1 MRGRLGHIPFRERQ
15 WARMEIQKR
24 MHVFSEPHVSTAIW
38 LTQLRWVAVAGQL
51 LVIGYVWFA
60 LYVPLPIVELL
71 LLVTGTAIS
80 NGVLWLWARR
90 QQRITI
96 SSQASDSAGNA
107 DDTIGSRAIGLLI
120 GIDVVTL
127 TALLY
132 FSGGAA
138 NPFIFFYFA
147 NIAIA
152 GMILPQTWAWC
163 ISLSSILGGL
173 FLLNRAYPLEV
184 FDSSPLAY
192 DADWGVTKYAFLI
205 AFSTCCCVITYFVSM
220 LALELSQ
227 REVQLAAVE
236 KERERSQ
243 RLEALATLAAG
254 AGHELASPL
263 STIAV
268 VAKEL
273 SRNLE
278 KSDST
283 PSIRRDVELIREELN
298 RCKDILHRMKSGAGE
313 AAAENLHPVSLNEI
327 LRETV
332 QAMRE
337 PHRVN
342 IHMPNAIGDSLGILP
357 KQALSQALRNLL
369 QNGLDASSAE
379 QSIDLRV
386 TVDKQLGTKKSKEV
400 WRLTI
405 TDHGAG
411 MTADVQRRV
420 GEPFFTTKEVGQG
433 MGLGVFLTRNVIRGL
448 GGELAYEPSP
458 EGGTICRVTLP
469 V

>member
-1 MRGRLGHIPFRERQ
+1 MAQP
-15 WARMEIQKR
+15 R
-24 MHVFSEPHVSTAIW
+24 MHVFAEPHVSTAIW
-38 LTQLRWVAVAGQL
+38 LTQLRWIAVAGQL

-60 LYVPLPIVELL
+60 LYVPLPIIELL
-71 LLVTGTAIS
+71 VLVTGTAIS
-80 NGVLWLWARR
+80 NTILWLWARKLR
-90 QQRITI
+90 R
-96 SSQASDSAGNA
+96 SSQATDAHGSSAISELTGYTDEA
-107 DDTIGSRAIGLLI
+107 IGGRAIGSLI
-120 GIDVVTL
+120 GIDVLTL

-152 GMILPQTWAWC
+152 GMILPRTWAWS
-163 ISLSSILGGL
+163 ISLASILGGL

-184 FDSSPLAY
+184 FNRSPLAH
-192 DADWGVTKYAFLI
+192 DAEFGVTKSAFLI
-205 AFSTCCCVITYFVSM
+205 AFSTCCLVITYFVSM
-220 LALELSQ
+220 LAMELRQ
-227 REVQLAAVE
+227 REVQLAVVE

-278 KSDST
+278 KTESN

-298 RCKDILHRMKSGAGE
+298 RCKDILRRMKSGAGE
-313 AAAENLHPVSLNEI
+313 AAAENLRPVSLGEI

-337 PHRVN
+337 PQRVN
-342 IHMPNAIGDSLGILP
+342 IQMSNAISDSLGILP

-369 QNGLDASSAE
+369 QNGLDASTP
-379 QSIDLRV
+379 QQ
-386 TVDKQLGTKKSKEV
+386 TVDLKVAVNKRVGLNRSKEI
-400 WRLTI
+400 WQLTI
-405 TDHGAG
+405 TDQGSG
-411 MTADVQRRV
+411 MTEEVKRRI

-448 GGELAYEPSP
+448 GGEIIFESSP
-458 EGGTICRVTLP
+458 DGGTICLVTLP

>member
-1 MRGRLGHIPFRERQ
+1 MAQ
-15 WARMEIQKR
+15 QR
-24 MHVFSEPHVSTAIW
+24 MHLFSEPHVSTAIW
-38 LTQLRWVAVAGQL
+38 LMQLRWVAVAGQL
-51 LVIGYVWFA
+51 VVIGFVWFV
-60 LYVPLPIVELL
+60 LFVPLPIIELL
-71 LLVTGTAIS
+71 LLVTGTAVS
-80 NGVLWLWARR
+80 NTILWLWARR
-90 QQRITI
+90 LRQTTYSTALVGPTESTKFTGFID
-96 SSQASDSAGNA
+96 DS
-107 DDTIGSRAIGLLI
+107 IGIHAIGMLI
-120 GIDVVTL
+120 GIDVLTL

-138 NPFIFFYFA
+138 NPFVFFFFA

-152 GMILPQTWAWC
+152 GVILPRTWAWC
-163 ISLSSILGGL
+163 ISIASILGGL
-173 FLLNRAYPLEV
+173 FLLNCAYPLEV
-184 FDSSPLAY
+184 FDRSPLAY
-192 DADWGVTKYAFLI
+192 DAVWGATKYAYFI
-205 AFSTCCCVITYFVSM
+205 AFSTCCCVITYFVSI
-220 LALELSQ
+220 LAMELGQ
-227 REVQLAAVE
+227 REVQLAIVE

-278 KSDST
+278 KIEST
-283 PSIRRDVELIREELN
+283 PSIRRDVELIRVELN
-298 RCKDILHRMKSGAGE
+298 RCKEILHRMKSGAGE
-313 AAAENLHPVSLNEI
+313 AAAENLRPVSLSEI
-327 LRETV
+327 LSETV

-337 PHRVN
+337 PQRVN
-342 IHMPNAIGDSLGILP
+342 IQMPSAIGDSLGILP

-369 QNGLDASSAE
+369 QNGLDASTSH
-379 QSIDLRV
+379 QTIDLHLA
-386 TVDKQLGTKKSKEV
+386 VDKQLGPKKSVEI

-405 TDHGAG
+405 TDQGSG
-411 MTADVQRRV
+411 MTDEVRRRV

-448 GGELAYEPSP
+448 GGEIVFEQPP
-458 EGGTICRVTLP
+458 TGGTICRVTLP

>member
-1 MRGRLGHIPFRERQ
+1 
-15 WARMEIQKR
+15 
-24 MHVFSEPHVSTAIW
+24 MHVFAEPHVSTAIW
-38 LTQLRWVAVAGQL
+38 LTQLRWIAVAGQL

-60 LYVPLPIVELL
+60 LYVPLPIIELL
-71 LLVTGTAIS
+71 VLVTGTAIS
-80 NGVLWLWARR
+80 NTILWLWSRKLRR
-90 QQRITI
+90 T
-96 SSQASDSAGNA
+96 SQANTAVGSSEVLELTGYTDEA
-107 DDTIGSRAIGLLI
+107 IGGRAIGSLI
-120 GIDVVTL
+120 GIDVLTL

-152 GMILPQTWAWC
+152 GMILPRTWAWS
-163 ISLSSILGGL
+163 ISVASILGGL
-173 FLLNRAYPLEV
+173 CLLNRAYPLEV
-184 FDSSPLAY
+184 FNRSPLAF
-192 DADWGVTKYAFLI
+192 DAEFGVTKSAFLI
-205 AFSTCCCVITYFVSM
+205 AFSTCCLVITYFVSM
-220 LALELSQ
+220 LAMELRQ
-227 REVQLAAVE
+227 REVQLAVVE

-278 KSDST
+278 KTESN

-298 RCKDILHRMKSGAGE
+298 RCKDILRRMKSGAGE
-313 AAAENLHPVSLNEI
+313 AAAENLRPVSLGEI

-342 IHMPNAIGDSLGILP
+342 IQMSNAISDSMGVLP

-369 QNGLDASSAE
+369 QNGLDASTP
-379 QSIDLRV
+379 QQ
-386 TVDKQLGTKKSKEV
+386 TVDLKVAVNKLVGSNKSKEI
-400 WRLTI
+400 WELTI
-405 TDHGAG
+405 TDQGSG
-411 MTADVQRRV
+411 MTEEVKRRI

-448 GGELAYEPSP
+448 GGEIVFESSP
-458 EGGTICRVTLP
+458 DGGTICLVTLP

>member
-1 MRGRLGHIPFRERQ
+1 MAQP
-15 WARMEIQKR
+15 R
-24 MHVFSEPHVSTAIW
+24 MHVFAEPHVSTAIW
-38 LTQLRWVAVAGQL
+38 LTQLRWIAVAGQL

-60 LYVPLPIVELL
+60 LYVPLPILELL
-71 LLVTGTAIS
+71 VLVTGTAIS
-80 NGVLWLWARR
+80 NTILWLWSRKLRR
-90 QQRITI
+90 TSHANAATG
-96 SSQASDSAGNA
+96 SSEVLELTGYTDEA
-107 DDTIGSRAIGLLI
+107 IGGRAIGALI
-120 GIDVVTL
+120 GIDVLTL

-152 GMILPQTWAWC
+152 GMILPRTWAWS
-163 ISLSSILGGL
+163 ISVASILGGL

-184 FDSSPLAY
+184 FNRSPLAH
-192 DADWGVTKYAFLI
+192 DAEFGVTKSAFLI
-205 AFSTCCCVITYFVSM
+205 AFSTCCLVITYFVSM
-220 LALELSQ
+220 LAMELRQ
-227 REVQLAAVE
+227 REVQLAVVE

-278 KSDST
+278 KTESN

-298 RCKDILHRMKSGAGE
+298 RCKDILRRMKSGAGE
-313 AAAENLHPVSLNEI
+313 AAAENLRPVSLGEI

-337 PHRVN
+337 PQRVN
-342 IHMPNAIGDSLGILP
+342 IQMSNAISDSMGILP

-369 QNGLDASSAE
+369 QNGLDASTPQQTVE
-379 QSIDLRV
+379 LRV
-386 TVDKQLGTKKSKEV
+386 AVNKLVGSNKSKEI
-400 WRLTI
+400 WELTI
-405 TDHGAG
+405 TDQGSG
-411 MTADVQRRV
+411 MTEEVKRRI

-448 GGELAYEPSP
+448 GGELIFESAPD
-458 EGGTICRVTLP
+458 GGTICQVMLP
-469 V
+469 I

>member
-1 MRGRLGHIPFRERQ
+1 MSQHRI
-15 WARMEIQKR
+15 
-24 MHVFSEPHVSTAIW
+24 HVFAEPHVSTAIW

-60 LYVPLPIVELL
+60 LFVPLPIIELL
-71 LLVTGTAIS
+71 LLVTGTVIS
-80 NGVLWLWARR
+80 NLILWLWARR
-90 QQRITI
+90 LDRQTDTPTTI
-96 SSQASDSAGNA
+96 GASEVSDGIGFS
-107 DDTIGSRAIGLLI
+107 DDTIGSRAIGMLI
-120 GIDVVTL
+120 GIDVLTL

-152 GMILPQTWAWC
+152 GMILPRTWAWC
-163 ISLSSILGGL
+163 ISVASILGGL
-173 FLLNRAYPLEV
+173 FLLNRAYSLEV
-184 FDSSPLAY
+184 FASSPLAHE
-192 DADWGVTKYAFLI
+192 AAWGVTKYAFLV

-220 LALELSQ
+220 LAMELRQ
-227 REVQLAAVE
+227 REVQLAVVE

-278 KSDST
+278 KTDST

-298 RCKDILHRMKSGAGE
+298 RCKEILHRMKSGAGE
-313 AAAENLHPVSLNEI
+313 AAAENLHPISLGEI

-337 PHRVN
+337 PQRVN
-342 IHMPNAIGDSLGILP
+342 IEMSNAVSDSLGILP

-369 QNGLDASSAE
+369 QNGLDASKPFQA
-379 QSIDLRV
+379 V
-386 TVDKQLGTKKSKEV
+386 TLHVVVDKQRSLKKSVEI

-405 TDHGAG
+405 TDEGSG
-411 MTADVQRRV
+411 MTEEVQRRI

-448 GGELAYEPSP
+448 GGEITFTSSP
-458 EGGTICRVTLP
+458 EGGTICRVSLP

>member
-1 MRGRLGHIPFRERQ
+1 
-15 WARMEIQKR
+15 
-24 MHVFSEPHVSTAIW
+24 MHVFAEPHVSTAIW
-38 LTQLRWVAVAGQL
+38 LTQLRWIAVAGQL

-60 LYVPLPIVELL
+60 LCVPLPIIELL
-71 LLVTGTAIS
+71 VLVTGTAIS
-80 NGVLWLWARR
+80 NTILWMWARKLR
-90 QQRITI
+90 R
-96 SSQASDSAGNA
+96 SSQATDAHGSCAISELTGYTDEA
-107 DDTIGSRAIGLLI
+107 IGGRAIGSLI
-120 GIDVVTL
+120 GIDVLTL

-152 GMILPQTWAWC
+152 GMILPRTWAWS
-163 ISLSSILGGL
+163 ISLASILGGL

-184 FDSSPLAY
+184 FNRSPLAH
-192 DADWGVTKYAFLI
+192 DAEFGVTKSAFLI
-205 AFSTCCCVITYFVSM
+205 AFSTCCLVITYFVSM
-220 LALELSQ
+220 LAMELRQ
-227 REVQLAAVE
+227 REVQLAVVE

-278 KSDST
+278 KTESN

-298 RCKDILHRMKSGAGE
+298 RCKDILRRMKSGAGE
-313 AAAENLHPVSLNEI
+313 AAAENLRPVSLGEI

-337 PHRVN
+337 PQRVN
-342 IHMPNAIGDSLGILP
+342 IQMSNAISDSLGILP

-369 QNGLDASSAE
+369 QNGLDASTP
-379 QSIDLRV
+379 QQ
-386 TVDKQLGTKKSKEV
+386 TVDLKVAVNKRVGLNKSKEI
-400 WRLTI
+400 WQLTI
-405 TDHGAG
+405 TDQGSG
-411 MTADVQRRV
+411 MTEEVKRRI

-448 GGELAYEPSP
+448 GGEIVFESSP
-458 EGGTICRVTLP
+458 DGGTICLVTLP

>member
-1 MRGRLGHIPFRERQ
+1 MAQP
-15 WARMEIQKR
+15 R
-24 MHVFSEPHVSTAIW
+24 MHVFAEPHVSTAIW
-38 LTQLRWVAVAGQL
+38 LTQLRWIAVAGQL

-60 LYVPLPIVELL
+60 LYVPLPIIELL
-71 LLVTGTAIS
+71 VLVTGTAIS
-80 NGVLWLWARR
+80 NTILWLWARKLR
-90 QQRITI
+90 R
-96 SSQASDSAGNA
+96 SSQATDAHGSSAISELTGYTDEA
-107 DDTIGSRAIGLLI
+107 IGGRAIGSLI
-120 GIDVVTL
+120 GIDVLTL

-152 GMILPQTWAWC
+152 GMILPRTWAWS
-163 ISLSSILGGL
+163 ISLASILGGL

-184 FDSSPLAY
+184 FNRSPLAH
-192 DADWGVTKYAFLI
+192 DAEFGVTKSAFLI
-205 AFSTCCCVITYFVSM
+205 AFSTCCLVITYFVSM
-220 LALELSQ
+220 LAMELRQ
-227 REVQLAAVE
+227 REVQLAVVE

-278 KSDST
+278 KTESN

-298 RCKDILHRMKSGAGE
+298 RCKDILRRMKSGAGE
-313 AAAENLHPVSLNEI
+313 AAAENLRPVSLGEI

-337 PHRVN
+337 PQRVN
-342 IHMPNAIGDSLGILP
+342 IQMSNAISDSLGILP

-369 QNGLDASSAE
+369 QNGLDASTP
-379 QSIDLRV
+379 QQ
-386 TVDKQLGTKKSKEV
+386 TVDLKVAVNKRVGLNKSKEI
-400 WRLTI
+400 WQLTI
-405 TDHGAG
+405 TDQGSG
-411 MTADVQRRV
+411 MTDEVKRRI

-448 GGELAYEPSP
+448 GGEIVFESSP
-458 EGGTICRVTLP
+458 DGGTICLVTLP

>member
-1 MRGRLGHIPFRERQ
+1 MAQP
-15 WARMEIQKR
+15 R
-24 MHVFSEPHVSTAIW
+24 MHVFAEPHVSTAIW
-38 LTQLRWVAVAGQL
+38 LTQLRWIAVAGQL

-60 LYVPLPIVELL
+60 LYVPLPIIELL
-71 LLVTGTAIS
+71 VLVTGTAIS
-80 NGVLWLWARR
+80 NTILWLWARKLR
-90 QQRITI
+90 RT
-96 SSQASDSAGNA
+96 SQATETDGSTSEILEVTSYTDEA
-107 DDTIGSRAIGLLI
+107 IGGRAIGSLL
-120 GIDVVTL
+120 GIDVLTL

-152 GMILPQTWAWC
+152 GMILPRTWAWS
-163 ISLSSILGGL
+163 ISLASILGGL

-184 FDSSPLAY
+184 FNRSPLAH
-192 DADWGVTKYAFLI
+192 DAEFGVTKSAFLI
-205 AFSTCCCVITYFVSM
+205 AFSTCCLVITYFVSM
-220 LALELSQ
+220 LAMELRQ
-227 REVQLAAVE
+227 REVQLAVVE

-278 KSDST
+278 KTESN
-283 PSIRRDVELIREELN
+283 PSIRRDVELIRQELN
-298 RCKDILHRMKSGAGE
+298 RCKDILRRMKSGAGE
-313 AAAENLHPVSLNEI
+313 AAAENLRPVSLGEI

-337 PHRVN
+337 PHR
-342 IHMPNAIGDSLGILP
+342 IHIQMSNAINDSLGILP

-369 QNGLDASSAE
+369 QNGLDASTP
-379 QSIDLRV
+379 QQ
-386 TVDKQLGTKKSKEV
+386 TVDLKVAVNKRVGSKKSKEI
-400 WRLTI
+400 WELTI
-405 TDHGAG
+405 IDQGSG
-411 MTADVQRRV
+411 MTEEVKRRI

-448 GGELAYEPSP
+448 GGEIVFESSP
-458 EGGTICRVTLP
+458 DGGTICLVTLP
-469 V
+469 D

>member
-1 MRGRLGHIPFRERQ
+1 MV
-15 WARMEIQKR
+15 QKR
-24 MHVFSEPHVSTAIW
+24 MHVFSEPHVSTAVW
-38 LTQLRWVAVAGQL
+38 LTQLRWVAVGGQL
-51 LVIGYVWFA
+51 LVIGYVWFV

-71 LLVTGTAIS
+71 LLVTGTAVS

-90 QQRITI
+90 LKRESYSVANAR
-96 SSQASDSAGNA
+96 SSESLDSAGYN
-107 DDTIGSRAIGLLI
+107 DDTIGSRAIGMLI

-138 NPFIFFYFA
+138 NPFTFFYFA

-152 GMILPQTWAWC
+152 GMILPRTWAWC
-163 ISLSSILGGL
+163 ISLASILGGF
-173 FLLNRAYPLEV
+173 FLLNRAYRLEV
-184 FDSSPLAY
+184 FDRSPLAY
-192 DADWGVTKYAFLI
+192 DAQWGVTKYAFLI

-220 LALELSQ
+220 LAMELRQ
-227 REVQLAAVE
+227 REVQLSIVE

-278 KSDST
+278 KSEST

-298 RCKDILHRMKSGAGE
+298 RCKEILHRMKSGAGE
-313 AAAENLHPVSLNEI
+313 AAAENLRPVSLSEI

-337 PHRVN
+337 PQRVN
-342 IHMPNAIGDSLGILP
+342 IHMSNAIGDSLGILP

-369 QNGLDASSAE
+369 QNGLDASMPT
-379 QSIDLRV
+379 QSVDLQV
-386 TVDKQLGTKKSKEV
+386 SLEKQVGQRKPSVV
-400 WRLTI
+400 WQLTI
-405 TDHGAG
+405 TDQGTG
-411 MTADVQRRV
+411 MTDEVRRRV

-448 GGELAYEPSP
+448 GGELAFEPSSV
-458 EGGTICRVTLP
+458 GGTICRVTLP

>member
-1 MRGRLGHIPFRERQ
+1 MAQH
-15 WARMEIQKR
+15 R

-38 LTQLRWVAVAGQL
+38 LTQLRWIAVAGQL

-60 LYVPLPIVELL
+60 LRIPLPIIELL
-71 LLVTGTAIS
+71 LLVTGTAVS
-80 NGVLWLWARR
+80 NAILWLWARR
-90 QQRITI
+90 LQRTSERGLIVGSND
-96 SSQASDSAGNA
+96 SSECGGDA
-107 DDTIGSRAIGLLI
+107 DEMIGGRAIGMLI
-120 GIDVVTL
+120 GIDVLTL

-152 GMILPQTWAWC
+152 GMILPSAWAWY
-163 ISLSSILGGL
+163 ISIASILGGL
-173 FLLNRAYPLEV
+173 FLLNLAYPLEV
-184 FDSSPLAY
+184 FERSPLAHG
-192 DADWGVTKYAFLI
+192 AAWGVTKYAFLI

-220 LALELSQ
+220 LAMELRQ
-227 REVQLAAVE
+227 REKQLAVVE
-236 KERERSQ
+236 RERERSQ

-273 SRNLE
+273 SRTLE
-278 KSDST
+278 KTEST
-283 PSIRRDVELIREELN
+283 PSIRRDVELIREELS
-298 RCKDILHRMKSGAGE
+298 RCKEILHRMKSGAGE
-313 AAAENLHPVSLNEI
+313 AAAENLHPVSLSEV

-337 PHRVN
+337 PQRIN
-342 IHMPNAIGDSLGILP
+342 IQMSNANGDSLAILP

-369 QNGLDASSAE
+369 QNGLDASDPA
-379 QSIDLRV
+379 QTIDLHV
-386 TVDKQLGTKKSKEV
+386 SVESQLSERKSKKI
-400 WRLTI
+400 WQLTI
-405 TDHGAG
+405 IDQGSG
-411 MTADVQRRV
+411 MTEEVHRRI

-448 GGELAYEPSP
+448 GGTIVFEPSP
-458 EGGTICRVTLP
+458 SVGTICRVRLP

>member
-1 MRGRLGHIPFRERQ
+1 MAQP
-15 WARMEIQKR
+15 R
-24 MHVFSEPHVSTAIW
+24 MHVFAEPHVSTAIW
-38 LTQLRWVAVAGQL
+38 LTQLRWIAVAGQL

-60 LYVPLPIVELL
+60 LYVPLPIIELL
-71 LLVTGTAIS
+71 VLVTGTAIS
-80 NGVLWLWARR
+80 NTILWLWARKLR
-90 QQRITI
+90 R
-96 SSQASDSAGNA
+96 SSQATDAHGSSAISELTGYTDEA
-107 DDTIGSRAIGLLI
+107 IGGRAIGSLI
-120 GIDVVTL
+120 GIDVLTL

-152 GMILPQTWAWC
+152 GMILPRTWAWS
-163 ISLSSILGGL
+163 ISLASILGGL

-184 FDSSPLAY
+184 FNRSPLAH
-192 DADWGVTKYAFLI
+192 DAEFGVTKSAFLI
-205 AFSTCCCVITYFVSM
+205 AFSTCCLVITYFVSM
-220 LALELSQ
+220 LAMELRQ
-227 REVQLAAVE
+227 REVQLAVVE

-278 KSDST
+278 KTESN

-298 RCKDILHRMKSGAGE
+298 RCKDILRRMKSGAGE
-313 AAAENLHPVSLNEI
+313 AAAENLRPVSLGEI

-337 PHRVN
+337 PQRVN
-342 IHMPNAIGDSLGILP
+342 IQMSNAISDSLGILP

-369 QNGLDASSAE
+369 QNGLDASTP
-379 QSIDLRV
+379 QQ
-386 TVDKQLGTKKSKEV
+386 TVDLKVAVNKRVGLNKSKEI
-400 WRLTI
+400 WQLTI
-405 TDHGAG
+405 TDQGSG
-411 MTADVQRRV
+411 MTEEVKRRI

-448 GGELAYEPSP
+448 GGEIVFESSP
-458 EGGTICRVTLP
+458 DGGTICLVTLP

>member
-1 MRGRLGHIPFRERQ
+1 MAQP
-15 WARMEIQKR
+15 R
-24 MHVFSEPHVSTAIW
+24 MHVFAEPHVSTAIW
-38 LTQLRWVAVAGQL
+38 LTQLRWIAVAGQL

-60 LYVPLPIVELL
+60 LYVPLPIIELL
-71 LLVTGTAIS
+71 VLVTGTAIS
-80 NGVLWLWARR
+80 NTILWLWARKLR
-90 QQRITI
+90 RTSRATAAVG
-96 SSQASDSAGNA
+96 SSEVLEFTGYTDEA
-107 DDTIGSRAIGLLI
+107 IGGRAIGSLI
-120 GIDVVTL
+120 GIDVLTL

-152 GMILPQTWAWC
+152 GMILPRTWAWS
-163 ISLSSILGGL
+163 ISVASILGGL

-184 FDSSPLAY
+184 FNRSLLAH
-192 DADWGVTKYAFLI
+192 DAEFGVTKSAFLI
-205 AFSTCCCVITYFVSM
+205 AFSTCCLVITYFVSM
-220 LALELSQ
+220 LAMELRQ
-227 REVQLAAVE
+227 REVQLAVVE

-278 KSDST
+278 KTESN

-298 RCKDILHRMKSGAGE
+298 RCKDILRRMKSGAGE
-313 AAAENLHPVSLNEI
+313 AAAENLRPVSLGEI

-337 PHRVN
+337 PHRIN
-342 IHMPNAIGDSLGILP
+342 IQISNAISDSLGILP

-369 QNGLDASSAE
+369 QNGLDASTP
-379 QSIDLRV
+379 QQ
-386 TVDKQLGTKKSKEV
+386 TVDLKVAVNNRVSSKKSKEI
-400 WRLTI
+400 WELTI
-405 TDHGAG
+405 TDQGSG
-411 MTADVQRRV
+411 MTDEVRRRI

-433 MGLGVFLTRNVIRGL
+433 MGLGVFLTRNVLRGL
-448 GGELAYEPSP
+448 GGEIVFESSP
-458 EGGTICRVTLP
+458 DGGTICLVTLP

>member
-1 MRGRLGHIPFRERQ
+1 MNSWPQ
-15 WARMEIQKR
+15 PR
-24 MHVFSEPHVSTAIW
+24 MHVFAEPHVSTAIW
-38 LTQLRWVAVAGQL
+38 LTQLRWIAVAGQL
-51 LVIGYVWFA
+51 LVIGYVWFV
-60 LYVPLPIVELL
+60 LYVPLPIIELL
-71 LLVTGTAIS
+71 VLVTGTAIS
-80 NGVLWLWARR
+80 NMILWFWARKLR
-90 QQRITI
+90 RT
-96 SSQASDSAGNA
+96 SQANTA
-107 DDTIGSRAIGLLI
+107 IGSNEVAGYTDEAIGGRAIGSLI
-120 GIDVVTL
+120 GIDVLTL

-152 GMILPQTWAWC
+152 GMILPRTWAWS
-163 ISLSSILGGL
+163 ISVASILGGL

-184 FDSSPLAY
+184 FNRSLLAH
-192 DADWGVTKYAFLI
+192 DAEFGVTKSAFLI
-205 AFSTCCCVITYFVSM
+205 AFSTCCLVITYFVSM
-220 LALELSQ
+220 LAMELRQ
-227 REVQLAAVE
+227 REVQLAVVE

-278 KSDST
+278 KTESN

-298 RCKDILHRMKSGAGE
+298 RCKDILRRMKSGAGE
-313 AAAENLHPVSLNEI
+313 AAAENLRPVSLGEI

-337 PHRVN
+337 PHRIN
-342 IHMPNAIGDSLGILP
+342 IQISNAISDSLGILP

-369 QNGLDASSAE
+369 QNGLDASTP
-379 QSIDLRV
+379 QQ
-386 TVDKQLGTKKSKEV
+386 TVDLKVAVNNRVSSKKSKEI
-400 WRLTI
+400 WELTI
-405 TDHGAG
+405 TDQGSG
-411 MTADVQRRV
+411 MTDEVRRRI

-433 MGLGVFLTRNVIRGL
+433 MGLGVFLTRNVLRGL
-448 GGELAYEPSP
+448 GGEIVFESSP
-458 EGGTICRVTLP
+458 DGGTICLVTLP

>member
-1 MRGRLGHIPFRERQ
+1 MAQP
-15 WARMEIQKR
+15 R
-24 MHVFSEPHVSTAIW
+24 MHVFAEPHVSTAIW
-38 LTQLRWVAVAGQL
+38 LTQLRWIAVAGQL

-60 LYVPLPIVELL
+60 LCVPLPIIELL
-71 LLVTGTAIS
+71 VLVTGTAIS
-80 NGVLWLWARR
+80 NTILWLWARKLR
-90 QQRITI
+90 R
-96 SSQASDSAGNA
+96 SSQATDAHGSSAISELTGYTDEA
-107 DDTIGSRAIGLLI
+107 IGGRAIGSLI
-120 GIDVVTL
+120 GIDVLTL

-152 GMILPQTWAWC
+152 GMILPRTWAWS
-163 ISLSSILGGL
+163 ISLASILGGL

-184 FDSSPLAY
+184 FNRSPLAH
-192 DADWGVTKYAFLI
+192 DAEFGVTKSAFLI
-205 AFSTCCCVITYFVSM
+205 AFSTCCLVITYFVSM
-220 LALELSQ
+220 LAMELRQ
-227 REVQLAAVE
+227 REVQLAVVE

-278 KSDST
+278 KTESN

-298 RCKDILHRMKSGAGE
+298 RCKDILRRMKSGAGE
-313 AAAENLHPVSLNEI
+313 AAAENLRPVSLGEI

-337 PHRVN
+337 PQRVN
-342 IHMPNAIGDSLGILP
+342 IQMSNAISDSLGILP

-369 QNGLDASSAE
+369 QNGLDASTP
-379 QSIDLRV
+379 QQ
-386 TVDKQLGTKKSKEV
+386 TVDLKVAVNKRVGLNKSKEI
-400 WRLTI
+400 WQLTI
-405 TDHGAG
+405 TDQGSG
-411 MTADVQRRV
+411 MTEEVKRRI

-448 GGELAYEPSP
+448 GGEIVFESSP
-458 EGGTICRVTLP
+458 DGGTICLVTLP

>member
-1 MRGRLGHIPFRERQ
+1 MPQ
-15 WARMEIQKR
+15 QR
-24 MHVFSEPHVSTAIW
+24 MHVFSEAHISTAIW

-60 LYVPLPIVELL
+60 LLVPLPIIELL

-80 NGVLWLWARR
+80 NTILWLWAKRLKR
-90 QQRITI
+90 
-96 SSQASDSAGNA
+96 SSFSSVQAESGEVVDPTGYK
-107 DDTIGSRAIGLLI
+107 DDTIGSRAIGMLI
-120 GIDVVTL
+120 GIDVLTL

-138 NPFIFFYFA
+138 NPFVLFYFA

-152 GMILPQTWAWC
+152 GMILPRIWAWS
-163 ISLSSILGGL
+163 IPLASILGG
-173 FLLNRAYPLEV
+173 FLLLNWAYPLEV
-184 FDSSPLAY
+184 FDGSPLAHNVS
-192 DADWGVTKYAFLI
+192 WGVTKYAFFV

-220 LALELSQ
+220 LAMELRQ
-227 REVQLAAVE
+227 REVQLAIVE

-278 KSDST
+278 KIEST

-298 RCKDILHRMKSGAGE
+298 RCKEILHRMKSGAGE
-313 AAAENLHPVSLNEI
+313 AAAENLRPVSLSEV

-337 PHRVN
+337 PQRIN
-342 IHMPNAIGDSLGILP
+342 IQMSNAIGDTLGILP

-369 QNGLDASSAE
+369 QNGLDASKPQ
-379 QSIDLRV
+379 QSIDLYV
-386 TVDKQLGTKKSKEV
+386 TVESQIREKKPYKS
-400 WRLTI
+400 WRMTI
-405 TDHGAG
+405 TDQGSG
-411 MTADVQRRV
+411 MTDEVQRRV

-448 GGELAYEPSP
+448 GGEIKFEPSP
-458 EGGTICRVTLP
+458 SGGTICRVTLP

>member
-1 MRGRLGHIPFRERQ
+1 
-15 WARMEIQKR
+15 
-24 MHVFSEPHVSTAIW
+24 MHVFSEAHISTAIW

-60 LYVPLPIVELL
+60 LLVPLPIIELL

-80 NGVLWLWARR
+80 NTILWLWGKKLK
-90 QQRITI
+90 Q
-96 SSQASDSAGNA
+96 SSFSSGQAGTGEIVDPIGYK
-107 DDTIGSRAIGLLI
+107 DDTIGSRAIGMLI
-120 GIDVVTL
+120 GIDVLTL

-138 NPFIFFYFA
+138 NPFVLFYFA

-152 GMILPQTWAWC
+152 GMILPRIWAWS
-163 ISLSSILGGL
+163 IPLASILGGFL
-173 FLLNRAYPLEV
+173 LLNRAYPLEV
-184 FDSSPLAY
+184 FEGSPLAHNVS
-192 DADWGVTKYAFLI
+192 WGVTKYAFFI

-220 LALELSQ
+220 LAMELRQ
-227 REVQLAAVE
+227 REVQLAIVE

-278 KSDST
+278 KIESS

-298 RCKDILHRMKSGAGE
+298 RCKEILHRMKSGAGE
-313 AAAENLHPVSLNEI
+313 AAAENLRPVSLSEV

-337 PHRVN
+337 PQRIN
-342 IHMPNAIGDSLGILP
+342 IQMPNAIGDTLGILP

-369 QNGLDASSAE
+369 QNGLDASKPE
-379 QSIDLRV
+379 QSIDLNV
-386 TVDKQLGTKKSKEV
+386 TVESQIREKKSYKS
-400 WRLTI
+400 WRMTI
-405 TDHGAG
+405 TDQGSG
-411 MTADVQRRV
+411 MTDEVQRRV

-433 MGLGVFLTRNVIRGL
+433 MGLGVFLTRNVILGL
-448 GGELAYEPSP
+448 GGEIDFKPSP
-458 EGGTICRVTLP
+458 SGGTICKVTLP

>member
-1 MRGRLGHIPFRERQ
+1 MAQP
-15 WARMEIQKR
+15 R
-24 MHVFSEPHVSTAIW
+24 MHVFAEPHVSTAIW
-38 LTQLRWVAVAGQL
+38 LTQLRWIAVAGQL

-60 LYVPLPIVELL
+60 LYVPLPIIELL
-71 LLVTGTAIS
+71 VLVTGTAIS
-80 NGVLWLWARR
+80 NTILWLWARKLR
-90 QQRITI
+90 R
-96 SSQASDSAGNA
+96 SSQATDAHGSIAISELTGYTDEA
-107 DDTIGSRAIGLLI
+107 IGGRAIGSLI
-120 GIDVVTL
+120 GIDVLTL

-152 GMILPQTWAWC
+152 GMILPRTWAWS
-163 ISLSSILGGL
+163 ISLASILGGL

-184 FDSSPLAY
+184 FNRSPLAH
-192 DADWGVTKYAFLI
+192 DAEFGVTKSAFLI
-205 AFSTCCCVITYFVSM
+205 AFSTCCLVITYFVSM
-220 LALELSQ
+220 LAMELRQ
-227 REVQLAAVE
+227 REVQLAVVE

-278 KSDST
+278 KTESN

-298 RCKDILHRMKSGAGE
+298 RCKDILRRMKSGAGE
-313 AAAENLHPVSLNEI
+313 AAAENLRPVSLGEI

-337 PHRVN
+337 PQRVN
-342 IHMPNAIGDSLGILP
+342 IQMSNAISDSLGILP

-369 QNGLDASSAE
+369 QNGLDASTP
-379 QSIDLRV
+379 QQ
-386 TVDKQLGTKKSKEV
+386 TVDLKVAVNKRVGLNKSKEI
-400 WRLTI
+400 WQLTI
-405 TDHGAG
+405 TDQGSG
-411 MTADVQRRV
+411 MTEEVKRRI

-448 GGELAYEPSP
+448 GGEIVFESSP
-458 EGGTICRVTLP
+458 DGGTICLVTLP

>member
-1 MRGRLGHIPFRERQ
+1 MAQP
-15 WARMEIQKR
+15 R
-24 MHVFSEPHVSTAIW
+24 MHVFAEPHVSTAIW
-38 LTQLRWVAVAGQL
+38 LTQLRWIAVAGQL

-60 LYVPLPIVELL
+60 LYVPLPIIELL
-71 LLVTGTAIS
+71 VLVTGTAIS
-80 NGVLWLWARR
+80 NTILWLWARKLR
-90 QQRITI
+90 R
-96 SSQASDSAGNA
+96 SSQATDAHGSSAISELTGYT
-107 DDTIGSRAIGLLI
+107 DESIGGRAIGSLI
-120 GIDVVTL
+120 GIDVLTL

-152 GMILPQTWAWC
+152 GMILPRTWAWS
-163 ISLSSILGGL
+163 ISLASILGGL

-184 FDSSPLAY
+184 FNRSPLAH
-192 DADWGVTKYAFLI
+192 DAEFGVTKSAFLI
-205 AFSTCCCVITYFVSM
+205 AYSTCCLVITYFVSM
-220 LALELSQ
+220 LAMELRQ
-227 REVQLAAVE
+227 REVQLAVVE

-278 KSDST
+278 KTESN

-298 RCKDILHRMKSGAGE
+298 RCKDILRRMKSGAGE
-313 AAAENLHPVSLNEI
+313 AAAENLRPVSLGEI

-337 PHRVN
+337 PQRVN
-342 IHMPNAIGDSLGILP
+342 IQMSNAISDSLGILP

-369 QNGLDASSAE
+369 QNGLDASTP
-379 QSIDLRV
+379 QQ
-386 TVDKQLGTKKSKEV
+386 TVDLKVAVNKRVGLNRSKEI
-400 WRLTI
+400 WQLTI
-405 TDHGAG
+405 TDQGSG
-411 MTADVQRRV
+411 MTEEVKRRI

-448 GGELAYEPSP
+448 GGEITFESSP
-458 EGGTICRVTLP
+458 DGGTICLVTLP